1 MTLRMSLLTFS
12 GSTENDPRI
21 MEWIA
26 DHQNELGRIAAH
38 WFKLVRLSGKDVTE
52 LLHDGYPTACIGEF
66 PFAYV
71 GAFKSHV
78 NVGFFYGAELS
89 DPASLLE
96 GTGKRMRH
104 VKIKPGMEFDSSAL
118 ETLISEAYLD
128 ITERINVEG

>member
-1 MTLRMSLLTFS
+1 MTPKMSLLTFS

-26 DHQNELGRIAAH
+26 DHQNEPGKIAAH
-38 WFKLVRLSGKDVTE
+38 WFKLVRRSGSDVTE
-52 LLHDGYPTACIGEF
+52 LLHDGYLTACVGDF

-104 VKIKPGMEFDSSAL
+104 VKIKPEKAFDSGSL
-118 ETLISEAYLD
+118 ETLISEAYLN
-128 ITERINVEG
+128 IKERIEVEG

>member
-1 MTLRMSLLTFS
+1 MTMLTFL
-12 GSTENDPRI
+12 GSTDNDPKI

-26 DHQNELGRIAAH
+26 DHQNEQGKIAAH
-38 WFKLVRLSGKDVTE
+38 WFKLVRQSGNDVTE
-52 LLHDGYPTACIGEF
+52 LLHDGYLTACIGDF

-78 NVGFFYGAELS
+78 NVGFFYGAELP

-104 VKIKPGMEFDSSAL
+104 VKIKPGKELDSSAL
-118 ETLISEAYLD
+118 ETLISKAYLD
-128 ITERINVEG
+128 IQERIHSED